1 MSSVLGAVKSAS
13 IKEIEIDEIKYR
25 VRRVSSA
32 DLARVGFAWLSMA
45 SPEDDSSGSPD
56 IQKMLQRASE
66 SKLVELAKLK
76 DAIIA
81 AGLIAIGHKD
91 FWDECR
97 VTLKQ
102 SEEDIEN
109 GVLWVGSLPAGEA
122 DNKIFETI
130 INLSTEGGKVAER
143 LSSFPESTGN
153 ARATRRRSKKVQ
165 PSTT

>member
-66 SKLVELAKLK
+66 SKLK